1 MLTLLKSIEKSERK
15 NADIVTILKK
25 MYSKMGGSTSALNAI
40 LKNSKSKSS
49 NSNKKKA
56 KGSELYSGKATQM
69 ANRMNNSSSSDM
81 ARLASITQ
89 SHSEDEYSEMNELI
103 KELTRIT
110 MD

>member
-1 MLTLLKSIEKSERK
+1 
-15 NADIVTILKK
+15 
-25 MYSKMGGSTSALNAI
+25 
-40 LKNSKSKSS
+40 
-49 NSNKKKA
+49 
-56 KGSELYSGKATQM
+56 M

>member
-1 MLTLLKSIEKSERK
+1 M
-15 NADIVTILKK
+15 
-25 MYSKMGGSTSALNAI
+25 NAI

-49 NSNKKKA
+49 NSDKKKG
-56 KGSELYSGKATQM
+56 KGSELYSGKAAQM